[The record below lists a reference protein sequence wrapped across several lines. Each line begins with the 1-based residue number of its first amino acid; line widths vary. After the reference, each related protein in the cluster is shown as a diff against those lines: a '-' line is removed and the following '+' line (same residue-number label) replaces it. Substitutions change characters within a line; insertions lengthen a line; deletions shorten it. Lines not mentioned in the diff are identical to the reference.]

1 MLNVQETAGDYVD
14 DVTQPGLIYAAGG
27 VAVAS
32 LLGVGM
38 TLIPFYKIPAG
49 NVIRTGTLL
58 GVGAYVFNKSKTT
71 MGPMSE
77 TYTMAGG
84 LMFTAGAIQVLGY
97 AANAVESTTGFTVPF
112 LGSLGKLL
120 APASAFG
127 SESIDPS
134 ILPQQGVGHV
144 IGQQTATH
152 SYSDIRNAEDVNMQ
166 ANMEMGGLVYDVD
179 HSASNVS
186 SDWSFESM
194 NTDMVNRVPPADP
207 IDSIMEQPA
216 LGHGV
221 TQNFGAE
228 VADST
233 NAIIPHT
240 ESGAHSHK
248 ANVMGIRSADPFAKA
263 NPFVESVHPTTPS
276 YQPPVWYAE
285 NEATIESTPSSPTP
299 EVGGMHDTLST
310 YIMPSHTMSTAGNSG
325 HGVNAWFGAES
336 ISTGFLSRHVSASE
350 GMGHVIGQ

>member
-14 DVTQPGLIYAAGG
+14 DVTQPGLIYSAGG

-38 TLIPFYKIPAG
+38 TLIPFYKIPFG
-49 NVIRTGTLL
+49 NVVRTGTLL
-58 GVGAYVFNKSKTT
+58 GVGAYVYNKSGATA
-71 MGPMSE
+71 GPMAN
-77 TYTMAGG
+77 TYAMAGG

-112 LGSLGKLL
+112 LGTIGKLL
-120 APASAFG
+120 SPASAFG
-127 SESIDPS
+127 SESIDPA
-134 ILPQQGVGHV
+134 ILPQQGYGSV

-152 SYSDIRNAEDVNMQ
+152 SYSDIRSAEEVN
-166 ANMEMGGLVYDVD
+166 
-179 HSASNVS
+179 NVTA
-186 SDWSFESM
+186 DWSFENM
-194 NTDMVNRVPPADP
+194 NQDMVNRIPPGDVM
-207 IDSIMEQPA
+207 DSIMEQPA

-233 NAIIPHT
+233 NAVRPHT
-240 ESGAHSHK
+240 ESDAFSHK
-248 ANVMGIRSADPFAKA
+248 ANTMGVRSLDPFAKA

-285 NEATIESTPSSPTP
+285 ETTMEVTESTPTP
-299 EVGGMHDTLST
+299 EVGSMHDVLST
-310 YIMPSHTMSTAGNSG
+310 YIMPSHTMSTAGGSG
-325 HGVNAWFGAES
+325 HGVEAWFGAES
-336 ISTGFLSRHVSASE
+336 SHTGFLSRHVSGSE
-350 GMGHVIGQ
+350 GFGSVIGQ